1 MAEDTPVVGGVL
13 TPSREPPSRRS
24 PWLAVVLIV
33 LFALL
38 ASLAVAV
45 FFLTRSAT
53 VEWHPVAVAPPP
65 PSSPDTL
72 VREVKQLTKDREK
85 FGRRLNGRMPKDP
98 YILVDTSQNRLYL
111 KKGTDVL
118 REAVCSTGSY
128 KLLESPDGRR
138 WFFQTPRGRFR
149 VLGKQENP
157 IWIKPDWAFIEEG
170 EPVPP
175 KGAPERYDA
184 GALGLYAMSFGNGYL
199 IHGTLF
205 RRTLGMSVTHGC
217 VRLDDEDLEVVY
229 NASRVGT
236 PVYIY

>member
-1 MAEDTPVVGGVL
+1 MAEDTPVAGGIL
-13 TPSREPPSRRS
+13 TPAGEEGARRF
-24 PWLAVVLIV
+24 PWLAALLVVLV
-33 LFALL
+33 ALL
-38 ASLAVAV
+38 ASASAAL

-53 VEWHPVAVAPPP
+53 VEWRPAAVAPPP
-65 PSSPDTL
+65 PASPDTL
-72 VREVKQLTKDREK
+72 VQEVKSLAKEREK
-85 FGRRLNGRMPKDP
+85 IARRLDGRIPKDA

-111 KKGTDVL
+111 KKGAEVL

-157 IWIKPDWAFIEEG
+157 VWIKPDWAFIEEG

-205 RRTLGMSVTHGC
+205 RRTLGQSVTHGC
-217 VRLDDEDLEVVY
+217 VRLDDDDLEVVY
-229 NASRVGT
+229 KSSKVGT
-236 PVYIY
+236 PVFIY